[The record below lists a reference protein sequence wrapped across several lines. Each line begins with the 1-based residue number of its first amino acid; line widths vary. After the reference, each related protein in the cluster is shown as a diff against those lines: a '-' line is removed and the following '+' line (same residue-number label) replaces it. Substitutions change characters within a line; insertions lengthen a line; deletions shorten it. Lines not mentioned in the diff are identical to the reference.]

1 MNDLNYLMLFL
12 VDIPV
17 QGTDDFKN
25 AVADLVDLAC
35 FVSKKHH
42 RLMFIYFYLIHY
54 LQPISL

>member
-25 AVADLVDLAC
+25 AAADLDDLAC
-35 FVSKKHH
+35 FVSKNTTD
-42 RLMFIYFYLIHY
+42 LCLFTFI
-54 LQPISL
+54 